1 MIHIFNRKELI
12 TVFSDQK
19 LYKLRTALSEAGIQY
34 KLKNNT
40 PIATAGRYHNTP
52 FINSDATHPFKI
64 YVKASDYERAKSAI
78 QTVLRDNN

>member
-1 MIHIFNRKELI
+1 MIHVFNRKELI

-40 PIATAGRYHNTP
+40 PIATAGRYHGAP
-52 FINSDATHPFKI
+52 FINSDASHPCVIF
-64 YVKASDYERAKSAI
+64 VKASDYERAKSAI
-78 QTVLRDNN
+78 QSALRD